1 MKTSRPVA
9 VIATLLLLGAA
20 CGGGSDGGGGG
31 AGAGSGEAKG
41 FDDVTLA
48 TVGNMMHL
56 PEYVAVERGFWAEHG
71 LNVKLDILADGADV
85 NKALQSGTAE
95 FGSAS
100 TTSVPAAR
108 SAGLPQKL
116 VAPGMNDAT
125 SSTYAGPLGIVGRK
139 DQGITEDPSSLVGKK
154 VAVHEGST
162 NHEYFLLYL
171 QEHGID
177 PNQVDIVPIEAQD
190 QPVSLEQGDIDA
202 ASDWE
207 PFVSQMSMEQGDN
220 AVLLSQNDPLLGYT
234 IGVGATD
241 DVIKEEADIMEKFSQ
256 GIAQASYW
264 IRQNPE
270 EAAEV
275 ATNFISGLET
285 EYAVAAM
292 DNLAFD
298 PRISS
303 CTEQSFETA
312 AEGLAKKGEIDTAPP
327 GPEMMDG
334 TIMEKVEEEN
344 PEWFED
350 LPPLPQDCQ

>member
-1 MKTSRPVA
+1 VRTSRSIA
-9 VIATLLLLGAA
+9 VLVTLLFLGAA
-20 CGGGSDGGGGG
+20 CGGGSEDEGTG
-31 AGAGSGEAKG
+31 AGAGSAQG
-41 FDDVTLA
+41 FDDATLA

-71 LNVKLDILADGADV
+71 LNVTLDILSSGADV
-85 NKALQSGTAE
+85 NKALQSGNAQ

-125 SSTYAGPLGIVGRK
+125 SSTYAGPLGIVGRE
-139 DQGITEDPSSLVGKK
+139 DRGITEEPSSLIGKK

-162 NHEYFLLYL
+162 NHEYLLLYL

-177 PNQVDIVPIEAQD
+177 PSEVEIVPIEAQD
-190 QPVSLEQGDIDA
+190 QPVSLEQGDVDA

-220 AVLLSQNDPLLGYT
+220 AVLLSMNDPLLGYT

-241 DVIKEEADIMEKFSQ
+241 KVIADEAEIMEKFSR
-256 GIAQASYW
+256 GIAQASFW
-264 IRQNPE
+264 IRENPE

-275 ATNFISGLET
+275 ATNFISGLKV

-298 PRISS
+298 PRISK
-303 CTEQSFETA
+303 CTEESFEVA
-312 AEGLAKKGEIDTAPP
+312 GKGLAEKGEIDTAPP
-327 GPEMMDG
+327 GPEMMDAS
-334 TIMEKVEEEN
+334 IMEKVEQEY

-350 LPPLPQDCQ
+350 LPPIPQECQ

>member
-1 MKTSRPVA
+1 MRTSRLIA
-9 VIATLLLLGAA
+9 VITTLLLVGAA
-20 CGGGSDGGGGG
+20 CGGGSEGGGGG
-31 AGAGSGEAKG
+31 AGAGTAEG

-56 PEYVAVERGFWAEHG
+56 PEYVAVERGFWAEQG
-71 LNVKLDILADGADV
+71 LNVKLQILSSGADV
-85 NKALQSGTAE
+85 NKALQSGNAQ

-108 SAGLPQKL
+108 AAGLPQKL

-139 DQGITEDPSSLVGKK
+139 DQGITDDPSSLIGKK

-162 NHEYFLLYL
+162 NHEYLLLYL
-171 QEHGID
+171 EENGID
-177 PNQVDIVPIEAQD
+177 PKEVDIVPIEAQD
-190 QPVSLEQGDIDA
+190 QPVSLEQGDVDA

-207 PFVSQMSMEQGDN
+207 PFVTQMTMEQGDN
-220 AVLLSQNDPLLGYT
+220 AVLLSMNDPLLGYT

-241 DVIKEEADIMEKFSQ
+241 EVIADEADIMEKFSK
-256 GIAQASYW
+256 GIAQASLW
-264 IRQNPE
+264 IRENPE

-275 ATNFISGLET
+275 ATNFISGLDT
-285 EYAVAAM
+285 EYAVEAM

-298 PRISS
+298 PRISA
-303 CTEQSFETA
+303 CTEESFEVA
-312 AEGLAKKGEIDTAPP
+312 AKGLAAKGEIDSAPP
-327 GPEMMDG
+327 VPEMMDA

-350 LPPLPQDCQ
+350 LPPIPEECK